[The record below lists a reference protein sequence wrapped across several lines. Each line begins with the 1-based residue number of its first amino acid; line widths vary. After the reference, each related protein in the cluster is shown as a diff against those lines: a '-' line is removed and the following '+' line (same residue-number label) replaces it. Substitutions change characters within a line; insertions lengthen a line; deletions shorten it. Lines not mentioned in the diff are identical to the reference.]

1 MRGPSLNGPMSQLLH
16 FGEVVAVNAYLSPDK
31 VGARDLKRSLTFRGW
46 NDRSCK
52 LANALVGLGLEK
64 GDRIAVLAYNCLEW
78 MEIYAAVAKA
88 GLVVVPINFRLIGSE
103 VQYIVENSEAKAV
116 IVQDDLLDRV
126 EIIRAERLIAE
137 NKYIHFGGR
146 TPPGYRSYEDL
157 VAAGAGSE
165 PSIETGPADPYA
177 LLYTSGTTGKPK
189 GVIRDCGSMVLL
201 AYLLQAD
208 WGFSRNDVGLLVM
221 PMCHANS
228 LYFAHVF
235 AACGASSCVYDRK
248 RFEPDHLLKTLAGD
262 KFTFTSLVPT
272 HYIMMLGLP
281 ESVKRNLNVE
291 SVAKLLISSAPARQ
305 DTKLALMEYFRRSQL
320 YEAYGSTEAGWV
332 TLLRPE
338 EQLTKLGSIGRE
350 CLGTGRIKLLDS
362 EGHDVVDGEVGELY
376 SRTPYAFQGYWKL
389 PEKTAEA
396 FRGEYCTVGDL
407 ARRDGDGYY
416 YLADRKSNMI
426 ISGGENVYPCEVEQ
440 LLGAHPKIKD
450 VAAIGVPHEKWGE
463 AVHAVV
469 VLHQDQGASESD
481 ILDWCKD
488 RIAGYKRP
496 KSISFVTENEMP
508 RTATGKLLHRTLRSR
523 YANPK
528 AGGVE
533 GDAP

>member
-1 MRGPSLNGPMSQLLH
+1 M
-16 FGEVVAVNAYLSPDK
+16 NAYLFPDK
-31 VGARDLKRSLTFRGW
+31 IGARDLARSLTFRGW
-46 NDRSCK
+46 NDRSCQ

-88 GLVVVPINFRLIGSE
+88 GLVVVPINFRLVGSE

-137 NKYIHFGGR
+137 DKYIHFGGR
-146 TPPGYRSYEDL
+146 TPAGFRSYEDL
-157 VAAGAGSE
+157 IAAGARSE
-165 PSIETGPADPYA
+165 PSVETGSGDPYA

-189 GVIRDCGSMVLL
+189 GVIRNSCGLVLL
-201 AYLLQAD
+201 AYLLQVD
-208 WGFSRNDVGLLVM
+208 WCFGRNDLGLLVM

-235 AACGASSCVYDRK
+235 AACGAGSCVYNRK
-248 RFEPDHLLKTLAGD
+248 SFEPEHLLRTLASD

-281 ESVKRNLNVE
+281 EAVKSKLNVE
-291 SVAKLLISSAPARQ
+291 SVTKLLISSAPARK
-305 DTKLALMEYFRRSQL
+305 DTKVALMKYFRGSQL

-332 TLLRPE
+332 TMLRPE

-350 CLGTGRIKLLDS
+350 CLGTGKIKLLDP
-362 EGHDVVDGEVGELY
+362 EGNEVVDGEVGELY
-376 SRTPYAFQGYWKL
+376 SRTPYAFQGYWKS

-396 FRGEYCTVGDL
+396 FRGAYCTVGDM
-407 ARRDGDGYY
+407 ARRDQEGYY
-416 YLADRKSNMI
+416 HLADRKSNMI
-426 ISGGENVYPCEVEQ
+426 ISGGENIYPSEVEQ
-440 LLGAHPKIKD
+440 VLGGHPKVKD
-450 VAAIGVPHEKWGE
+450 VAAIGIPHERWGE
-463 AVHAVV
+463 TVHAVV
-469 VLHQDQGASESD
+469 VLHQDQGVSESE
-481 ILDWCKD
+481 ILNWCKD

-496 KSISFVTENEMP
+496 KSISFIAEDEMP
-508 RTATGKLLHRTLRSR
+508 RTATGKVLHRVLRSR
-523 YANPK
+523 YANYE
-528 AGGVE
+528 GCVE
-533 GDAP
+533 RGTP

>member
-1 MRGPSLNGPMSQLLH
+1 MIQRQLLH
-16 FGEVVAVNAYLSPDK
+16 FGEIVAMNAYLFPGK
-31 VGARDLKRSLTFRGW
+31 IGARDLTRSLTFRRW

-52 LANALVGLGLEK
+52 LANALVRLGLQK

-88 GLVVVPINFRLIGSE
+88 GLVVVPVNFRLIGSE
-103 VQYIVENSEAKAV
+103 ARYIVENSEAKA
-116 IVQDDLLDRV
+116 IIIQDDLLDRI
-126 EIIRAERLIAE
+126 ETIRAERLISGD
-137 NKYIHFGGR
+137 KYIHFGGR

-157 VAAGAGSE
+157 LAMGAWSE
-165 PSIETGPADPYA
+165 PSIETGPNDPFA

-189 GVIRDCGSMVLL
+189 GAIRTSGSLVLL
-201 AYLLQAD
+201 AYLAQVD
-208 WGFSRNDVGLLVM
+208 WGFSRNDLGLLVM

-228 LYFAHVF
+228 LFFAHIF
-235 AACGASSCVYDRK
+235 AACGAASCIYDRK
-248 RFEPDHLLKTLAGD
+248 SFEPEHLLRTLASH

-281 ESVKRNLNVE
+281 ESVKRKLNVE
-291 SVAKLLISSAPARQ
+291 SVTKLLISSAPARQ

-338 EQLTKLGSIGRE
+338 DQLTKLGSIGRE
-350 CLGTGRIKLLDS
+350 CLGSGRIKLLDAGGN
-362 EGHDVVDGEVGELY
+362 EVIDGGVGELY

-389 PEKTAEA
+389 PDKTAEA
-396 FRGEYCTVGDL
+396 FRGAYCTVGDM
-407 ARRDGDGYY
+407 AWRDEDGYY

-426 ISGGENVYPCEVEQ
+426 ISGGENVYPSEVEQ
-440 LLGAHPKIKD
+440 VLGAHPKVKD

-463 AVHAVV
+463 AVHVVV
-469 VLHQDQGASESD
+469 VLHQDQRATECD
-481 ILDWCKD
+481 ILGWCKN

-496 KSISFVTENEMP
+496 RSISFIAEDEMP
-508 RTATGKLLHRTLRSR
+508 RTATGKVLHRVLRSR
-523 YANPK
+523 YANHEARS
-528 AGGVE
+528 AGG
-533 GDAP
+533 GAS

>member
-1 MRGPSLNGPMSQLLH
+1 MSQLLH
-16 FGEVVAVNAYLSPDK
+16 FGEIVAMNAYLSPDK
-31 VGARDLKRSLTFRGW
+31 VGVRDLTRSLTFRGW

-103 VQYIVENSEAKAV
+103 VRYIVEDSEAKAA

-126 EIIRAERLIAE
+126 EIIRTERLIAE
-137 NKYIHFGGR
+137 DKYIHFGGK
-146 TPPGYRSYEDL
+146 TPRGYRSYENL
-157 VAAGAGSE
+157 VAAGAQSE
-165 PSIETGPADPYA
+165 PSIETGSDEPYA

-189 GVIRDCGSMVLL
+189 GAIHTSGSLVLL
-201 AYLLQAD
+201 AYLAQVD
-208 WGFSRNDVGLLVM
+208 WGFSRNDLGLLVM

-228 LYFAHVF
+228 LFFANVF
-235 AACGASSCVYDRK
+235 AACGAASCVYDRK
-248 RFEPDHLLKTLAGD
+248 SFEPEHLLRTLASD

-281 ESVKRNLNVE
+281 ESVKHKL
-291 SVAKLLISSAPARQ
+291 SVDSVTKLLISSAPARQ
-305 DTKLALMEYFRRSQL
+305 DTKLALMEYFTRSQL

-350 CLGTGRIKLLDS
+350 CLGTGRVKLLDS
-362 EGHDVVDGEVGELY
+362 EGTEVANGEIGELY

-396 FRGEYCTVGDL
+396 FRGGYCTVGDM
-407 ARRDGDGYY
+407 ARRDQDGYY
-416 YLADRKSNMI
+416 HLVDRKSNTI
-426 ISGGENVYPCEVEQ
+426 ISGGENVYPSEVEQ
-440 LLGAHPKIKD
+440 VLGAHPKVKD
-450 VAAIGVPHEKWGE
+450 VAVVGIPHEKWGE

-469 VLHQDQGASESD
+469 VLHQDQNATESD

-488 RIAGYKRP
+488 RMAGYKRP
-496 KSISFVTENEMP
+496 KSISFIAEDEMP
-508 RTATGKLLHRTLRSR
+508 RTPTGKTLHRLLRSR
-523 YANPK
+523 YATQGTRS
-528 AGGVE
+528 AEGVVR
-533 GDAP
+533 

>member
-1 MRGPSLNGPMSQLLH
+1 MHKEKIMIQHQLLH
-16 FGEVVAVNAYLSPDK
+16 IGEIVAMNAYLYPDK
-31 VGARDLKRSLTFRGW
+31 VGARDLTRSLTFRGW
-46 NDRSCK
+46 NHRSCK

-103 VQYIVENSEAKAV
+103 VRYIVENSEARAI
-116 IVQDDLLDRV
+116 IVQEGLLDHV
-126 EIIRAERLIAE
+126 EAIRAERLIAE
-137 NKYIHFGGR
+137 EKYIHFGGG
-146 TPPGYRSYEDL
+146 TPPGFRSYEDL
-157 VAAGAGSE
+157 VAAGARSE
-165 PSIETGPADPYA
+165 PSVEAGPQDPYA

-189 GVIRDCGSMVLL
+189 GVIRNSASFVLL
-201 AYLLQAD
+201 AYLAQVD
-208 WGFSRNDVGLLVM
+208 WGFSRNDLALLVM

-228 LYFAHVF
+228 LFFAYVF
-235 AACGASSCVYDRK
+235 AACGAGSCIYDR
-248 RFEPDHLLKTLAGD
+248 RSFEPDHLLRTLTGAG
-262 KFTFTSLVPT
+262 FTFTSLVPT

-281 ESVKRNLNVE
+281 ESVKQRLNVE
-291 SVAKLLISSAPARQ
+291 SVSKLLISSAPARQ
-305 DTKLALMEYFRRSQL
+305 DTKLALMEYFRRSHL

-350 CLGTGRIKLLDS
+350 CLGTGRIKLLDA
-362 EGHDVVDGEVGELY
+362 EGNEVVDGEVGELY
-376 SRTPYAFQGYWKL
+376 SRSPYAFQGYWKL

-396 FRGEYCTVGDL
+396 FRGAYCTVGDM
-407 ARRDGDGYY
+407 ARRDQDGYY

-426 ISGGENVYPCEVEQ
+426 ISGGENIYPSEVEQ
-440 LLGAHPKIKD
+440 VLGAHPKVKD
-450 VAAIGVPHEKWGE
+450 VASIGVPHEIWGE

-469 VLHQDQGASESD
+469 VLHQDQRASESD

-496 KSISFVTENEMP
+496 KSISFIAEDEMP
-508 RTATGKLLHRTLRSR
+508 RTATGKVLHRVLRSR
-523 YANPK
+523 YANHETHRSE
-528 AGGVE
+528 GVMS
-533 GDAP
+533 

>member
-1 MRGPSLNGPMSQLLH
+1 MSQLLH
-16 FGEVVAVNAYLSPDK
+16 FGEVVAMNAYLSPDK
-31 VGARDLKRSLTFRGW
+31 VGARDLTRSLTFRGW
-46 NDRSCK
+46 NDRSCR

-88 GLVVVPINFRLIGSE
+88 GLVMVPINFRLVGSE
-103 VQYIVENSEAKAV
+103 VRYILENSEAKAV

-126 EIIRAERLIAE
+126 ETIRAERLIAE
-137 NKYIHFGGR
+137 DKYIHFGGR
-146 TPPGYRSYEDL
+146 TPSGYRSYEDL

-165 PSIETGPADPYA
+165 PAIQIGPGDPYA

-189 GVIRDCGSMVLL
+189 GVIRDSGSMVLL

-208 WGFSRNDVGLLVM
+208 WGFSRNDLSLLVM

-235 AACGASSCVYDRK
+235 AACGASTCVYDRK
-248 RFEPDHLLKTLAGD
+248 SCEPEHLLKTLAGD

-291 SVAKLLISSAPARQ
+291 SVTKLLISSAPARQ

-320 YEAYGSTEAGWV
+320 YEAYGSTEVGWV
-332 TLLRPE
+332 TLLRTE

-362 EGHDVVDGEVGELY
+362 EGNEIVDGEVGELY

-396 FRGEYCTVGDL
+396 FRGGYCTVGDL
-407 ARRDGDGYY
+407 ARRDQDGYY

-440 LLGAHPKIKD
+440 VLGAHPKIKD

-469 VLHQDQGASESD
+469 VLHQDQGVAESD

-496 KSISFVTENEMP
+496 KSISFITENEMP
-508 RTATGKLLHRTLRSR
+508 RTATGKLLHRVLRSR
-523 YANPK
+523 YANHK
-528 AGGVE
+528 AGSVE
-533 GDAP
+533 GGAS

>member
-1 MRGPSLNGPMSQLLH
+1 MSQLLH
-16 FGEVVAVNAYLSPDK
+16 FGEVVAMNAYLSPEK
-31 VGARDLKRSLTFRGW
+31 VGARDLTRSLTFRGW

-52 LANALVGLGLEK
+52 LANALLGLGLEK

-78 MEIYAAVAKA
+78 MEIYAALAKA
-88 GLVVVPINFRLIGSE
+88 GLAVVPINFRLIGSE
-103 VQYIVENSEAKAV
+103 VRYIVENSEAKAI

-126 EIIRAERLIAE
+126 ETIRAEHLIAE
-137 NKYIHFGGR
+137 DKYIHFGGG
-146 TPPGYRSYEDL
+146 TPSGYRSYEDL

-165 PSIETGPADPYA
+165 PSIETEPDDPYA
-177 LLYTSGTTGKPK
+177 ILYTSGTTGKPK
-189 GVIRDCGSMVLL
+189 GVIRDRGSLVLL

-208 WGFSRNDVGLLVM
+208 WGFSRNDLALLVM

-235 AACGASSCVYDRK
+235 AACGASTCVYDRK
-248 RFEPDHLLKTLAGD
+248 SFEPDHLLKTLAGD

-281 ESVKRNLNVE
+281 ESVKCKLNVE
-291 SVAKLLISSAPARQ
+291 SITKLLISSAPARQ
-305 DTKLALMEYFRRSQL
+305 DTKLALMQYFKRSQL

-362 EGHDVVDGEVGELY
+362 EGNEVVDGEVGELY
-376 SRTPYAFQGYWKL
+376 SRTPYGFQGYWKS

-396 FRGEYCTVGDL
+396 FRGAYCTVGDL
-407 ARRDGDGYY
+407 ARRDQDGYY

-426 ISGGENVYPCEVEQ
+426 ISGGENIYPSEVEQ
-440 LLGAHPKIKD
+440 VLGAHPKVKD
-450 VAAIGVPHEKWGE
+450 LVVIGVPHEKWGE

-469 VLHQDQGASESD
+469 VLHQGQGASKSE
-481 ILDWCKD
+481 ILDWCRD

-496 KSISFVTENEMP
+496 KSISFITEDEMP
-508 RTATGKLLHRTLRSR
+508 RTATGKLLHRVLRSR
-523 YANPK
+523 YANYK
-528 AGGVE
+528 AGSVE

>member
-1 MRGPSLNGPMSQLLH
+1 
-16 FGEVVAVNAYLSPDK
+16 
-31 VGARDLKRSLTFRGW
+31 
-46 NDRSCK
+46 
-52 LANALVGLGLEK
+52 
-64 GDRIAVLAYNCLEW
+64 

-103 VQYIVENSEAKAV
+103 VRYIVENSEAKAV

-126 EIIRAERLIAE
+126 ETIRAERLIAE
-137 NKYIHFGGR
+137 DKYIHFGGR
-146 TPPGYRSYEDL
+146 TPPGCRSYEDL
-157 VAAGAGSE
+157 VAAGARSE
-165 PSIETGPADPYA
+165 PSIETGPDDPYA

-189 GVIRDCGSMVLL
+189 GVIRNSGSLVLL
-201 AYLLQAD
+201 AYLVQAD
-208 WGFSRNDVGLLVM
+208 WGFSRNDLGLLVM

-235 AACGASSCVYDRK
+235 AACGAGCCVYDRNS
-248 RFEPDHLLKTLAGD
+248 FEPEHLLRTLAGD

-281 ESVKRNLNVE
+281 ESVKHKFNVE
-291 SVAKLLISSAPARQ
+291 SVTKLLISSAPARQ

-362 EGHDVVDGEVGELY
+362 EGNEIVDGEVGELY

-396 FRGEYCTVGDL
+396 FRGAYCTVGDL
-407 ARRDGDGYY
+407 ARRDQDGYY

-426 ISGGENVYPCEVEQ
+426 ISGGENVYPSEVEQ
-440 LLGAHPKIKD
+440 VVGAHPKVKD
-450 VAAIGVPHEKWGE
+450 VAVIGVPHEKWGE

-469 VLHQDQGASESD
+469 VLHQGQGASESD

-488 RIAGYKRP
+488 KIAGYKRP
-496 KSISFVTENEMP
+496 KSISFIAEDEMP
-508 RTATGKLLHRTLRSR
+508 RTATGKLLHRVLRNR
-523 YANPK
+523 YANHE
-528 AGGVE
+528 ACGALE
-533 GDAP
+533 GSP

>member
-1 MRGPSLNGPMSQLLH
+1 MSQLLH
-16 FGEVVAVNAYLSPDK
+16 FGEIVAMNAYLSPDK
-31 VGARDLKRSLTFRGW
+31 VGARDLTRSLTFREW
-46 NDRSCK
+46 NERSCK

-64 GDRIAVLAYNCLEW
+64 GDRVAVLAYNCLEW

-103 VQYIVENSEAKAV
+103 VQYIVENSEAEAV

-126 EIIRAERLIAE
+126 ETIRAEHLLPE
-137 NKYIHFGGR
+137 DKYIHFGGR
-146 TPPGYRSYEDL
+146 RPPDYRSYEDL
-157 VAAGAGSE
+157 IAAGARSE
-165 PSIETGPADPYA
+165 PSIETGSDDPYA

-189 GVIRDCGSMVLL
+189 GAMRTGASLVLL
-201 AYLLQAD
+201 AYFAQAD
-208 WGFSRNDVGLLVM
+208 WGLTRNDFGLLVM

-228 LYFAHVF
+228 IFFAHVF
-235 AACGASSCVYDRK
+235 AACGATSCVYDRK
-248 RFEPDHLLKTLAGD
+248 SFEPEHLLRTLARD

-281 ESVKRNLNVE
+281 ESVKRQLNVE
-291 SVAKLLISSAPARQ
+291 SVTRLLISSAPARQ
-305 DTKLALMEYFRRSQL
+305 DTKLALMEYFWRSQL

-350 CLGTGRIKLLDS
+350 CLGSGRIKLLDS
-362 EGHDVVDGEVGELY
+362 EGSEVVDGEVGELY

-389 PEKTAEA
+389 PEKTGEA
-396 FRGEYCTVGDL
+396 FRGAYCTVGDM
-407 ARRDGDGYY
+407 ARRDQDGYY

-426 ISGGENVYPCEVEQ
+426 ISGGENVYPSEVEQ
-440 LLGAHPKIKD
+440 VLGAHPKVKD
-450 VAAIGVPHEKWGE
+450 VAVIGVPHEKWGE

-469 VLHQDQGASESD
+469 VLHQDQRVTESD

-496 KSISFVTENEMP
+496 KSISVIAEDEMP
-508 RTATGKLLHRTLRSR
+508 RTATGKVLHRVLRAR
-523 YANPK
+523 YANHE
-528 AGGVE
+528 ACNAAE
-533 GDAP
+533 GAP